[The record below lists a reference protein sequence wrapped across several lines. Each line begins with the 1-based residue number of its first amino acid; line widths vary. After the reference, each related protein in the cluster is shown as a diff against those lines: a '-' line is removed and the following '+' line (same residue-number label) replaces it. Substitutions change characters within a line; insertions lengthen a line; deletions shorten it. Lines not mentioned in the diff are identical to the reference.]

1 MRDLT
6 RVIEFLYREVIPP
19 EEIAL
24 VQALKC
30 ITKKAMYVPPESQA
44 GIWRLM
50 GETLYQHA
58 GLPEGEPWKIR
69 LGNVFNDKEQI
80 PKEWKE

>member
-6 RVIEFLYREVIPP
+6 RVIEFICREVIPP
-19 EEIAL
+19 HEVAL
-24 VQALKC
+24 AQALKR
-30 ITKKAMYVPPESQA
+30 INIEAAYIPPESQA
-44 GIWRLM
+44 RLWRLTC
-50 GETLYQHA
+50 ELLYQNV